1 MPNPGPVI
9 ASNSG
14 KHALSSPIGTPI
26 AVEKSKRRKQSLTE
40 GTVTSPHTVSVHPEL
55 TCDPNLQTEYEHPTR
70 TLCLEQ
76 FRLDATEQSVLRTLR
91 VDLFHSILLRTF
103 GSSKPLRLRPYYSS
117 KPLRLRPY
125 FFKPFRKHITPNTLY
140 YVHTRPANPPGIS
153 GFIPEKRCLPA
164 APDIGQKL
172 PDCRCV
178 VRATPPPPRPHN
190 YNLRARAHRAWYGA
204 KVTRWKSPQKRVLLP
219 DVL

>member
-1 MPNPGPVI
+1 MSATDLTRSWHGTSVQCVQPHPLSGHLTGEDMPNPGPVI

-40 GTVTSPHTVSVHPEL
+40 GTLTSPHTVSVHPEL

-76 FRLDATEQSVLRTLR
+76 LRLDATEQSVLRTLR

-125 FFKPFRKHITPNTLY
+125 FFKPFRKHITPNTLAY
-140 YVHTRPANPPGIS
+140 IITKICFSRPKCNREG
-153 GFIPEKRCLPA
+153 
-164 APDIGQKL
+164 
-172 PDCRCV
+172 
-178 VRATPPPPRPHN
+178 
-190 YNLRARAHRAWYGA
+190 
-204 KVTRWKSPQKRVLLP
+204 
-219 DVL
+219 